1 MIKAQLSFLML
12 FLCFNTC
19 LSAQTL
25 LPDSLAEASI
35 EEKVDYLN
43 TLAQQSPNLDSALYY
58 TQTAL
63 SLTADCDCDTIVM
76 FCLYNLSFYP
86 AIHGDF
92 EKALQ
97 NIGGLDSMLSLKNN
111 DYYTFRKHTLLAYA
125 FKMKDQLDQ
134 ALDQYKL
141 ALGASWAME
150 DSLLIADAHNN
161 VGDAFMAID
170 LEDEA
175 REYLLISLEM
185 FDRLGVGENE
195 NRRFIT
201 YKNLCNVGQDDK
213 EIEYYADMAY
223 SIAQNQK
230 KPHNRALLMLTQAN
244 AYSSKKYFEK
254 CRAAAQRAF
263 EISDSIEFTLVK
275 NIALLLLG
283 EANVELKKYP
293 EAILNLESALEYDQ
307 DNLKNHHLIL
317 KNLSKAYAETG
328 RYRDA
333 FNAREE
339 MGTLSDSIN
348 SLKTA
353 DAFAEFDVKFK
364 TEQKDKEIAQQQL
377 EIEQQKN
384 ARNRI
389 LFGGISIL
397 LLATSLFGW
406 YYNRSRRK
414 KQAAELALE
423 LKQQEAEK
431 LRELDQLKSR
441 FFTNISHELRTP
453 LTLISGPLEDAL
465 EKSKSQ
471 LIEKDLRLAHN
482 NSKKLLTLINEILDL
497 SKLESGKLEINQ
509 VDIQLNPWLKRVFF
523 SFESLAKLN
532 EVQLDYESNISMD
545 LWIKADAEKLEKVI
559 NNLLSNAI
567 KFSPNKGIVKMR
579 ANNSNGNLVLAVSD
593 QGQGIPEEERSK
605 IFERFYQSSQTNVPL
620 SGGTGVGLALARELA
635 RLFGGDLTVKSQIG
649 VGSTFTLDMPLA
661 KGTGREKPTS
671 EQQTVLDK
679 TSEEQYA
686 SIIMNADKSNI
697 LIVEDNPE
705 MSAYLQ
711 KILSE
716 KHQCTLAKNGLE
728 ALELVQKNQY
738 DLITSDVM
746 MPGMDG
752 FAFRQKLNNLSAY
765 KNIPFIMLTA
775 RALEEDKLFGLQ
787 LGVDDYIT
795 KPFNA
800 RELMARVNNL
810 LQNKKERELWLK
822 ENSNADQDIPESA
835 EKKMLKTA
843 ESIVLEN
850 LDNSRFKVNDLAR
863 ELAYSQRQ
871 LTRVIKKST
880 GMTPVGFIL
889 ELRLQK
895 AYQLLKNRQFLSVSE
910 VMFEVGIES
919 LSYFSTKFSE
929 RFGHNPKELLEK

>member
-1 MIKAQLSFLML
+1 MTKTQLSFLIL
-12 FLCFNTC
+12 FLCFNSL
-19 LSAQTL
+19 LSAQIP
-25 LPDSLAEASI
+25 LPDSLAEAST
-35 EEKVDYLN
+35 EDKVDFLN
-43 TLAQQSPNLDSALYY
+43 KLAQQSSNLDSALFY
-58 TQTAL
+58 TRTAL
-63 SLTADCDCDTIVM
+63 AYTADCDCDTIVM

-86 AIHGDF
+86 AIHGEF
-92 EKALQ
+92 EKALE

-125 FKMKDQLDQ
+125 YKMKDQLDQ

-141 ALGASWAME
+141 ALDASWAME

-185 FDRLGVGENE
+185 FDRLGVGQNE

-201 YKNLCNVGQDDK
+201 YKNLCNVGRDDN
-213 EIEYYADMAY
+213 EIELYADKAY
-223 SIAQNQK
+223 AIAQNQK
-230 KPHNRALLMLTQAN
+230 NPHNRALLLLTKAN
-244 AYSSKKYFEK
+244 AYSAKKYFGK
-254 CRAAAQRAF
+254 CNIAAQRAF
-263 EISDSIEFTLVK
+263 EVSDSIEFTLVK

-283 EANVELKKYP
+283 ESNVELKNYS
-293 EAILNLESALEYDQ
+293 EAILNLESALEFDQ

-317 KNLSKAYAETG
+317 KNLSRAYAETG
-328 RYRDA
+328 RFRDA
-333 FNAREE
+333 FIAQEK
-339 MGTLSDSIN
+339 MSMLSDSIN
-348 SLKTA
+348 SLQTA

-364 TEQKDKEIAQQQL
+364 TEQKDKEIVQQQL

-384 ARNRI
+384 TRNRI

-453 LTLISGPLEDAL
+453 LTLITGPLEDAM

-471 LIEKDLRLAHN
+471 LLEKDLRLAHD

-497 SKLESGKLEINQ
+497 SKLESGKLQLNQ
-509 VDIQLNPWLKRVFF
+509 VDIQLTPWLKRVFY

-532 EVQLDYESNISMD
+532 EVKLQFESNNSPD
-545 LWIKADAEKLEKVI
+545 LWIKTDAEKLEKII

-567 KFSPNKGIVKMR
+567 KFSPNQGIVKMF
-579 ANNSNGNLVLAVSD
+579 ADNSDGNLTLAVSD
-593 QGQGIPEEERSK
+593 QGQGIPEEERFK
-605 IFERFYQSSQTNVPL
+605 IFERFYQSSQTNAPL
-620 SGGTGVGLALARELA
+620 SGGTGVGLALARELS
-635 RLFGGDLTVKSQIG
+635 RLFEGDLTVKSKLG
-649 VGSTFTLDMPLA
+649 AGSTFTLELPLI
-661 KGTGREKPTS
+661 KGSGREKPTLTP
-671 EQQTVLDK
+671 ETNQEK
-679 TSEEQYA
+679 SEEEHY
-686 SIIMNADKSNI
+686 SSLIMNADKSNI
-697 LIVEDNPE
+697 LIVEDNLE
-705 MSAYLQ
+705 MSEYLQ

-752 FAFRQKLNNLSAY
+752 FTFRQKLNNLQAY
-765 KNIPFIMLTA
+765 KNTPFIMLTA

-822 ENSNADQDIPESA
+822 ENSNTDQDIPESA
-835 EKKMLKTA
+835 EKKLLKTA
-843 ESIVLEN
+843 ESVVLQN
-850 LDNSRFKVNDLAR
+850 LDNSQFKVNDLAR

>member
-1 MIKAQLSFLML
+1 MTKSQLSFCVI
-12 FLCFNTC
+12 FSCFFFS
-19 LSAQTL
+19 LSAQRN
-25 LPDSLAEASI
+25 LPDSLVAASPK
-35 EEKVDYLN
+35 EKAVFYNGAASLTTD
-43 TLAQQSPNLDSALYY
+43 LDSALLF
-58 TQTAL
+58 TKKAL
-63 SLTADCDCDTIVM
+63 SFWPECDCDTVM
-76 FCLYNLSFYP
+76 MYSLSHLSLFP
-86 AIHGDF
+86 AVHGKFDM
-92 EKALQ
+92 ALQ
-97 NIGGLDSMLSLKNN
+97 NMSRLDSILAIKEN
-111 DYYTFRKHTLLAYA
+111 DFFTFRKHTIMAYA
-125 FKMKDQLDQ
+125 YKMKDQQDFALDHYKQ
-134 ALDQYKL
+134 ALEASL
-141 ALGASWAME
+141 AMK
-150 DSLLIADAHNN
+150 DSFLIADAYNN
-161 VGDAFMAID
+161 VGDAFMGVE

-175 REYLLISLEM
+175 REYLLLALDM
-185 FDRLGVGENE
+185 FDQLGVGAEE

-201 YKNLCNVGQDDK
+201 YKNLCNIGRDDQ
-213 EIEYYADMAY
+213 EIEFYADKAY
-223 SIAQNQK
+223 AIAEKQTNSQNL
-230 KPHNRALLMLTQAN
+230 ALLLLTKAN
-244 AYSSKKYFEK
+244 AYSSKKYFSKAEI
-254 CRAAAQRAF
+254 AAQQAYEVARD
-263 EISDSIEFTLVK
+263 INFTLVE

-283 EANVELKKYP
+283 ESNVELKNFH
-293 EAILNLESALEYDQ
+293 EAIRHLEKALELEQ
-307 DNLKNHHLIL
+307 NNLKNHHIIL

-328 RYRDA
+328 RYQEA
-333 FNAREE
+333 FEVQEE
-339 MGTLSDSIN
+339 MSTLNDSIN
-348 SLKTA
+348 SMKTA

-397 LLATSLFGW
+397 LLASSIFGW

-453 LTLISGPLEDAL
+453 LTLITGPLEDAL

-471 LIEKDLRLAHN
+471 LLEKDLRLAHD

-497 SKLESGKLEINQ
+497 SKLESGKLTLNR
-509 VDIQLNPWLKRVFF
+509 VDIQLIPWLKRVFY

-532 EVQLDYESNISMD
+532 EVQLEFESNIPPD
-545 LWIKADAEKLEKVI
+545 LWIKTDAEKLEKII

-567 KFSPNKGIVKMR
+567 KFSPNKGIVTMK
-579 ANNSNGNLVLAVSD
+579 ANNSNGNLSIAVSD
-593 QGQGIPEEERSK
+593 QGQGIPDEERSK
-605 IFERFYQSSQTNVPL
+605 IFERFYQSTQTDIPL
-620 SGGTGVGLALARELA
+620 SGGTGVGLALARELS
-635 RLFGGDLTVKSQIG
+635 RLFEGDLTVESQLG
-649 VGSTFTLDMPLA
+649 SGSTFTLDMPLV
-661 KGTGREKPTS
+661 KVPGREKPTVTPPTGP
-671 EQQTVLDK
+671 EP
-679 TSEEQYA
+679 TSEEQY
-686 SIIMNADKSNI
+686 SSLIMNADKSNI

-728 ALELVQKNQY
+728 ALDLVQKNQY

-752 FAFRQKLNNLSAY
+752 FAFREKLNNLPAY

-835 EKKMLKTA
+835 EKKLLKTA
-843 ESIVLEN
+843 ESIVLKN
-850 LDNSRFKVNDLAR
+850 LDNSQFKVNDLAR

-871 LTRVIKKST
+871 LTRVLKKST